1 MSFGSPALRLHFC
14 DTPLLAK
21 LSNRVSELWCQRHTR
36 NESARSQCS
45 VTGHAPFF
53 PSACHLGLDARFGVQ
68 DLALRGEPPVESPAL
83 APPAAGFFFG
93 PRAKPRLGNFVKF
106 RKSWGP
112 HSGNIFVRLCIAQ
125 DSGGRALLLPLP
137 FVRRSVSY
145 RGAVA
150 PRVAGC
156 PPGRFLLNF
165 GPLASRR
172 RSFFTVEELCCSAAV
187 VTQINAGGIH
197 VGPAS
202 G

>member
-1 MSFGSPALRLHFC
+1 MRCL
-14 DTPLLAK
+14 
-21 LSNRVSELWCQRHTR
+21 
-36 NESARSQCS
+36 

-53 PSACHLGLDARFGVQ
+53 SSACHLGLRRSVRCPGLSPSKANRPLKAPRWPHLRRGFSLARALNPGWGTSSNSAKAGARI
-68 DLALRGEPPVESPAL
+68 LA
-83 APPAAGFFFG
+83 
-93 PRAKPRLGNFVKF
+93 
-106 RKSWGP
+106 
-112 HSGNIFVRLCIAQ
+112 NIFVRLCIAQ